1 MTQKTIK
8 VAHELIGML
17 IGKGGD
23 TIKAISRDSAC
34 RIEIAKD
41 EAAEQEEKRTVYLS
55 GPPDCIQRAKEMIE
69 ETLSCSREQRAH
81 RRASRSRSRGRRSRS
96 RGRGPRTIMVPQD
109 LIGMLIGKGG

>member
-23 TIKAISRDSAC
+23 TIRAISRDSGA

-41 EAAEQEEKRTVYLS
+41 EAAEQEEKRTVFLS
-55 GPPDCIQRAKEMIE
+55 GPEDAIRRAEEMIE
-69 ETLSCSREQRAH
+69 DTLVNSRE
-81 RRASRSRSRGRRSRS
+81 RRGERGSRDDRRRGSRSRSRSRGRRSRS
-96 RGRGPRTIMVPQD
+96 RSRGR
-109 LIGMLIGKGG
+109 